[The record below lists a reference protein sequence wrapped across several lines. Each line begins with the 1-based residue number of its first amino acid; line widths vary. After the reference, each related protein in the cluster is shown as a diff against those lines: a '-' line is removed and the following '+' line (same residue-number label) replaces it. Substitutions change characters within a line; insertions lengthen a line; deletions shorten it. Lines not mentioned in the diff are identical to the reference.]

1 MNKFGQFRKTQ
12 LEEYFTIYSDS
23 QIIKGQEIKKA
34 NSTSEIEFT
43 NICVSL
49 QGDAV
54 LQNQSHYYLKFKV
67 ARRESTQ
74 QKFYLRL
81 KNNDNVSESDDEAY
95 TVGEFVTEMGTGDK
109 IFEVIISPNKNYNKI
124 LWDLQRI
131 SDDYQKAPDQG
142 VSSGRLM
149 NVTDIVLA
157 NIKNVVDN
165 ILASSGASGT
175 TTYLTKIG
183 IQGPP
188 SLLMCINGEQIRI
201 GRSGIYE
208 INNENITISF
218 VGFIPNQLDYFIMDF
233 EY

>member
-12 LEEYFTIYSDS
+12 LEEYFTIYSNS
-23 QIIKGQEIKKA
+23 QIIEGQEIKKA

-81 KNNDNVSESDDEAY
+81 KNNDNISESDDEAY
-95 TVGEFVTEMGTGDK
+95 TVGEFIAEMGTGDK

-218 VGFIPNQLDYFIMDF
+218 VGFVPNQLDYFIMDF